1 MKKSSIFWSHVVG
14 LALLAMGGTAAAQNA
29 KVGFVDVGRLLEDS
43 PQAVAARQKL
53 QNEFAPRNDELEKL
67 HKEVSDLAQ
76 KLANESDVMSEEQRL
91 EQEREVQRRRRDFER
106 KRDEVREDLAI
117 RRNEELG
124 KLAGRGQYGGRRDRE
139 RGRLRPDPHPSRG
152 SVRQQA
158 HRHHGAGAQED
169 EQSVTG
175 CGITDPG
182 SDRGNRGRPDFRSS
196 AGSGSPYRSRF
207 LPGHCRARFHFLLQ
221 SRPSPG

>member
-67 HKEVSDLAQ
+67 HKEVTDLAQ
-76 KLANESDVMSEEQRL
+76 KLTNESDVMSEERRL

-124 KLAGRGQYGGRRDRE
+124 KLQEEVNAVVAEIASEEGFDLILTQAVALYASKRIDITE
-139 RGRLRPDPHPSRG
+139 RVLKKMNNP
-152 SVRQQA
+152 
-158 HRHHGAGAQED
+158 
-169 EQSVTG
+169 
-175 CGITDPG
+175 
-182 SDRGNRGRPDFRSS
+182 
-196 AGSGSPYRSRF
+196 
-207 LPGHCRARFHFLLQ
+207 
-221 SRPSPG
+221 

>member
-1 MKKSSIFWSHVVG
+1 MKKPSIFWTHVIG
-14 LALLAMGGTAAAQNA
+14 AALVAMSGTAVAQNA
-29 KVGFVDVGRLLEDS
+29 KIGFVDVGRLLEDS

-53 QNEFAPRNDELEKL
+53 QNEFAPRNEELEKL

-124 KLAGRGQYGGRRDRE
+124 KLQDEVNTVVAAIASEEGFD
-139 RGRLRPDPHPSRG
+139 LILT
-152 SVRQQA
+152 QA
-158 HRHHGAGAQED
+158 VSLYASKRID
-169 EQSVTG
+169 
-175 CGITDPG
+175 ITD
-182 SDRGNRGRPDFRSS
+182 RV
-196 AGSGSPYRSRF
+196 
-207 LPGHCRARFHFLLQ
+207 LQ
-221 SRPSPG
+221 KMNNP

>member
-1 MKKSSIFWSHVVG
+1 MKKPSIFWAHVIG
-14 LALLAMGGTAAAQNA
+14 ATLIAMSGTVAAQNA

-53 QNEFAPRNDELEKL
+53 QNEFAPRNEELETL

-76 KLANESDVMSEEQRL
+76 KLTNESDVMSEEQRL

-124 KLAGRGQYGGRRDRE
+124 KLQEEVNTVVAEIASEEGYD
-139 RGRLRPDPHPSRG
+139 LILT
-152 SVRQQA
+152 QA
-158 HRHHGAGAQED
+158 VALYASKRID
-169 EQSVTG
+169 
-175 CGITDPG
+175 ITDRVLKKMNNP
-182 SDRGNRGRPDFRSS
+182 
-196 AGSGSPYRSRF
+196 
-207 LPGHCRARFHFLLQ
+207 
-221 SRPSPG
+221 

>member
-1 MKKSSIFWSHVVG
+1 MKKPSIFWTHVIG
-14 LALLAMGGTAAAQNA
+14 AALVAMSSTAVAQNA

-53 QNEFAPRNDELEKL
+53 QNEFAPRNEELEKL

-124 KLAGRGQYGGRRDRE
+124 KLQDEVNTVVAAIASEEGFD
-139 RGRLRPDPHPSRG
+139 LILT
-152 SVRQQA
+152 QA
-158 HRHHGAGAQED
+158 VSLYASKRID
-169 EQSVTG
+169 
-175 CGITDPG
+175 ITD
-182 SDRGNRGRPDFRSS
+182 RV
-196 AGSGSPYRSRF
+196 
-207 LPGHCRARFHFLLQ
+207 LQ
-221 SRPSPG
+221 KMNNP

>member
-14 LALLAMGGTAAAQNA
+14 LALLAMSGTAAAQNA

-106 KRDEVREDLAI
+106 TRDEVREDLAI

-124 KLAGRGQYGGRRDRE
+124 KLQEEVNTVVAEIASEEGFDLILTQAVALYASKRIDITE
-139 RGRLRPDPHPSRG
+139 RVLKKMNNP
-152 SVRQQA
+152 
-158 HRHHGAGAQED
+158 
-169 EQSVTG
+169 
-175 CGITDPG
+175 
-182 SDRGNRGRPDFRSS
+182 
-196 AGSGSPYRSRF
+196 
-207 LPGHCRARFHFLLQ
+207 
-221 SRPSPG
+221 

>member
-1 MKKSSIFWSHVVG
+1 MKKPSLFWSHAVAV
-14 LALLAMGGTAAAQNA
+14 ALLAMSGAAPAQNA

-76 KLANESDVMSEEQRL
+76 ALTNESDVMSEEQRL

-124 KLAGRGQYGGRRDRE
+124 KLQEEVNTVVAEIASEEGFDLILTQAVTLYASKRIDITE
-139 RGRLRPDPHPSRG
+139 RVLKKMNNP
-152 SVRQQA
+152 
-158 HRHHGAGAQED
+158 
-169 EQSVTG
+169 
-175 CGITDPG
+175 
-182 SDRGNRGRPDFRSS
+182 
-196 AGSGSPYRSRF
+196 
-207 LPGHCRARFHFLLQ
+207 
-221 SRPSPG
+221 

>member
-1 MKKSSIFWSHVVG
+1 MKKSSIFWSHVAG
-14 LALLAMGGTAAAQNA
+14 LALLAMSGTAAAQNA

-91 EQEREVQRRRRDFER
+91 EQEREVQRWRRDFER

-124 KLAGRGQYGGRRDRE
+124 KLQEEVNAVVAEIASEEGFDLVLTQAVALYASKRIDITE
-139 RGRLRPDPHPSRG
+139 RVLKKMNNP
-152 SVRQQA
+152 
-158 HRHHGAGAQED
+158 
-169 EQSVTG
+169 
-175 CGITDPG
+175 
-182 SDRGNRGRPDFRSS
+182 
-196 AGSGSPYRSRF
+196 
-207 LPGHCRARFHFLLQ
+207 
-221 SRPSPG
+221 

>member
-1 MKKSSIFWSHVVG
+1 MKRSSIFWSHVVV
-14 LALLAMGGTAAAQNA
+14 LALLAMGGTATAQNA

-67 HKEVSDLAQ
+67 HNEVTDLAQ

-124 KLAGRGQYGGRRDRE
+124 KLQEEVNAVVAGIASEEGFDLILTQAVALYASKRIDITE
-139 RGRLRPDPHPSRG
+139 RVLKKMNNP
-152 SVRQQA
+152 
-158 HRHHGAGAQED
+158 
-169 EQSVTG
+169 
-175 CGITDPG
+175 
-182 SDRGNRGRPDFRSS
+182 
-196 AGSGSPYRSRF
+196 
-207 LPGHCRARFHFLLQ
+207 
-221 SRPSPG
+221 

>member
-1 MKKSSIFWSHVVG
+1 MKKSSISWARVIGV
-14 LALLAMGGTAAAQNA
+14 ALVAMSGTVAAQNA

-53 QNEFAPRNDELEKL
+53 QNEFAPRNEELEKL

-76 KLANESDVMSEEQRL
+76 KLTNESDVMSEEQRL

-124 KLAGRGQYGGRRDRE
+124 KLQEEVNAVVAEIASEEGFD
-139 RGRLRPDPHPSRG
+139 LILT
-152 SVRQQA
+152 QA
-158 HRHHGAGAQED
+158 VSLYASKRID
-169 EQSVTG
+169 
-175 CGITDPG
+175 ITDRVLKKMSNP
-182 SDRGNRGRPDFRSS
+182 
-196 AGSGSPYRSRF
+196 
-207 LPGHCRARFHFLLQ
+207 
-221 SRPSPG
+221 